1 MRDFFQSVTD
11 TSDFSSANEAVTAMR
26 AKKEKPKFS
35 EEEKAALKKLN
46 DEHKKKL
53 NNSYI
58 IRDFCDNLISKN
70 YVQHEKAL
78 FRAITIFRDRNV
90 QRFSSPYIL
99 DNIFFCQSDIDIVF
113 QVCETTQK
121 EVTDMLN
128 QLEDL
133 PINTDQYFQERLQG
147 KQIQKKNVIPFRV
160 LLIMILRYYIIKNDK
175 DKAEQI
181 MFYYAASQYPSIY
194 SAQFRNGV
202 YRKEAMI
209 YAVDHMTQKF
219 ILKKEGSVEA
229 AIVYPILKSAM

>member
-70 YVQHEKAL
+70 YVRHEKAL

-99 DNIFFCQSDIDIVF
+99 DNIFFCLTLKNTFCHICI
-113 QVCETTQK
+113 TTH
-121 EVTDMLN
+121 
-128 QLEDL
+128 
-133 PINTDQYFQERLQG
+133 
-147 KQIQKKNVIPFRV
+147 
-160 LLIMILRYYIIKNDK
+160 II
-175 DKAEQI
+175 I
-181 MFYYAASQYPSIY
+181 F
-194 SAQFRNGV
+194 
-202 YRKEAMI
+202 
-209 YAVDHMTQKF
+209 
-219 ILKKEGSVEA
+219 
-229 AIVYPILKSAM
+229 